1 MRAIGKYERLT
12 RPAVLIG
19 AALGL
24 GARDPR
30 CSRGPHQLL
39 AGGLL
44 AHLSAQGADVLWRV
58 TLQPQ
63 LRRGKSRDEAI
74 VDFCARLAREVSAV
88 VGAGEFPIVLGG
100 DHSCAI
106 GTWSGAAKAVSA
118 RGPLGLVWIDA
129 HMDSHT
135 PSTSP
140 SGMRHGM
147 PLAAL
152 LGHGADPELARGA
165 EGPLAPQHL
174 CLVGVRSY
182 ESEEAALLAELGV
195 KIFPM
200 TEIEERGI
208 DAVLDDAVRI
218 ASTGTAGYG
227 ISIDLDALEP
237 SDAPGVGTPVA
248 GGIPAGGLI
257 AALRNFSADHSLL
270 ALEVVEYNPHLDRG
284 RKTAVIVEEILAAV
298 LGAPAA
304 SARSPEEL
312 ERSFGARNYDSLPV
326 VLVRGR
332 GAYLWDDHGRRYL
345 DLMSAYSAV
354 SHGHCHPRL
363 VAALSRQ
370 AQTLAVTSRAYY
382 NTRLPLFLERLCRLT
397 GQDQALPTNTGLE
410 AVETALKAARKWAY
424 KVKGVPEDSAEIIAC
439 SGNFHGRSIAI
450 VAMSTEP
457 QYRDGFG
464 PFPRGFKLVPFGDA
478 KAFERAITASTAAF
492 LVEPIQ
498 GEQGI
503 IVPPRGYL
511 AECERIC
518 RRHNV
523 LLIADEVQTGLGRT
537 GRLLACDHEGVK
549 PDGLILGK
557 ALGGGLLPVSA
568 FLARREVMGVFEP
581 GDHGSTFG
589 GNPLAAAVA
598 LEALDVLVE
607 ERLVERSAELG
618 EILLSG
624 LRAIDSPL
632 VREVRGLGLFSGI
645 EIDPAWASAREVVMR
660 LLARGILS
668 RDTHHTVVRVAPPL
682 VINRTQLEWALKNIR
697 SVLAEIERGFKKA
710 A

>member
-1 MRAIGKYERLT
+1 MGLKCPNYPVFGRRTMRALGPHERLT

-24 GARDPR
+24 GASDPR
-30 CSRGPHQLL
+30 CGQGPHQLL

-63 LRRGKSRDEAI
+63 LRRHKSRDGAI
-74 VDFCARLAREVSAV
+74 VEFCARLAREVSAV
-88 VGAGEFPIVLGG
+88 VGAGDFPIVLGG

-106 GTWSGAAKAVSA
+106 GTWSGAAKALSA

-140 SGMRHGM
+140 SGMLHGM

-152 LGHGADPELARGA
+152 LGRGADPELARGA
-165 EGPLAPQHL
+165 GGPLAPQHL

-195 KIFPM
+195 KIFLM

-227 ISIDLDALEP
+227 ISIDLDAIEP

-248 GGIPAGGLI
+248 GGIPAAGLI

-270 ALEVVEYNPHLDRG
+270 GLEVVEYNPHLDRG
-284 RKTAVIVEEILAAV
+284 RKTAMIVEEILAAV

-354 SHGHCHPRL
+354 SHGHCHPR
-363 VAALSRQ
+363 
-370 AQTLAVTSRAYY
+370 TS
-382 NTRLPLFLERLCRLT
+382 
-397 GQDQALPTNTGLE
+397 
-410 AVETALKAARKWAY
+410 
-424 KVKGVPEDSAEIIAC
+424 
-439 SGNFHGRSIAI
+439 
-450 VAMSTEP
+450 
-457 QYRDGFG
+457 
-464 PFPRGFKLVPFGDA
+464 
-478 KAFERAITASTAAF
+478 
-492 LVEPIQ
+492 
-498 GEQGI
+498 
-503 IVPPRGYL
+503 
-511 AECERIC
+511 
-518 RRHNV
+518 
-523 LLIADEVQTGLGRT
+523 
-537 GRLLACDHEGVK
+537 
-549 PDGLILGK
+549 
-557 ALGGGLLPVSA
+557 
-568 FLARREVMGVFEP
+568 
-581 GDHGSTFG
+581 
-589 GNPLAAAVA
+589 
-598 LEALDVLVE
+598 
-607 ERLVERSAELG
+607 
-618 EILLSG
+618 
-624 LRAIDSPL
+624 
-632 VREVRGLGLFSGI
+632 
-645 EIDPAWASAREVVMR
+645 
-660 LLARGILS
+660 S
-668 RDTHHTVVRVAPPL
+668 RD
-682 VINRTQLEWALKNIR
+682 N
-697 SVLAEIERGFKKA
+697 A
-710 A
+710 AHG

>member
-1 MRAIGKYERLT
+1 MSKSRRAREPRLPYRSKMFQPSSVRTEKRTMRALGPYERLT
-12 RPAVLIG
+12 RSAVLIG

-63 LRRGKSRDEAI
+63 LRRGKSRDGAI

-152 LGHGADPELARGA
+152 LGHGADPEFARAA

-248 GGIPAGGLI
+248 GGIPAAGLI
-257 AALRNFSADHSLL
+257 AAVRNCSADRSLL
-270 ALEVVEYNPHLDRG
+270 ALEVVEYNPDLDRG
-284 RKTAVIVEEILAAV
+284 RKTAVIVEEILAA
-298 LGAPAA
+298 
-304 SARSPEEL
+304 
-312 ERSFGARNYDSLPV
+312 
-326 VLVRGR
+326 
-332 GAYLWDDHGRRYL
+332 
-345 DLMSAYSAV
+345 
-354 SHGHCHPRL
+354 
-363 VAALSRQ
+363 ALSRQ
-370 AQTLAVTSRAYY
+370 AQRLAVTSRAYS
-382 NTRLPLFLERLCRLT
+382 NTRLPLFLERRWRLS

-410 AVETALKAARKWAY
+410 AV
-424 KVKGVPEDSAEIIAC
+424 
-439 SGNFHGRSIAI
+439 
-450 VAMSTEP
+450 
-457 QYRDGFG
+457 
-464 PFPRGFKLVPFGDA
+464 
-478 KAFERAITASTAAF
+478 
-492 LVEPIQ
+492 
-498 GEQGI
+498 
-503 IVPPRGYL
+503 
-511 AECERIC
+511 
-518 RRHNV
+518 
-523 LLIADEVQTGLGRT
+523 
-537 GRLLACDHEGVK
+537 
-549 PDGLILGK
+549 
-557 ALGGGLLPVSA
+557 
-568 FLARREVMGVFEP
+568 
-581 GDHGSTFG
+581 
-589 GNPLAAAVA
+589 
-598 LEALDVLVE
+598 
-607 ERLVERSAELG
+607 
-618 EILLSG
+618 
-624 LRAIDSPL
+624 
-632 VREVRGLGLFSGI
+632 
-645 EIDPAWASAREVVMR
+645 
-660 LLARGILS
+660 
-668 RDTHHTVVRVAPPL
+668 
-682 VINRTQLEWALKNIR
+682 
-697 SVLAEIERGFKKA
+697 
-710 A
+710 

>member
-63 LRRGKSRDEAI
+63 LRRGKSRDGAI

-218 ASTGTAGYG
+218 ASTGTAG
-227 ISIDLDALEP
+227 
-237 SDAPGVGTPVA
+237 
-248 GGIPAGGLI
+248 
-257 AALRNFSADHSLL
+257 
-270 ALEVVEYNPHLDRG
+270 
-284 RKTAVIVEEILAAV
+284 
-298 LGAPAA
+298 
-304 SARSPEEL
+304 
-312 ERSFGARNYDSLPV
+312 
-326 VLVRGR
+326 
-332 GAYLWDDHGRRYL
+332 
-345 DLMSAYSAV
+345 
-354 SHGHCHPRL
+354 
-363 VAALSRQ
+363 
-370 AQTLAVTSRAYY
+370 
-382 NTRLPLFLERLCRLT
+382 
-397 GQDQALPTNTGLE
+397 
-410 AVETALKAARKWAY
+410 
-424 KVKGVPEDSAEIIAC
+424 
-439 SGNFHGRSIAI
+439 
-450 VAMSTEP
+450 
-457 QYRDGFG
+457 
-464 PFPRGFKLVPFGDA
+464 
-478 KAFERAITASTAAF
+478 
-492 LVEPIQ
+492 
-498 GEQGI
+498 
-503 IVPPRGYL
+503 
-511 AECERIC
+511 
-518 RRHNV
+518 
-523 LLIADEVQTGLGRT
+523 
-537 GRLLACDHEGVK
+537 
-549 PDGLILGK
+549 
-557 ALGGGLLPVSA
+557 
-568 FLARREVMGVFEP
+568 
-581 GDHGSTFG
+581 
-589 GNPLAAAVA
+589 
-598 LEALDVLVE
+598 
-607 ERLVERSAELG
+607 
-618 EILLSG
+618 
-624 LRAIDSPL
+624 
-632 VREVRGLGLFSGI
+632 
-645 EIDPAWASAREVVMR
+645 
-660 LLARGILS
+660 
-668 RDTHHTVVRVAPPL
+668 
-682 VINRTQLEWALKNIR
+682 
-697 SVLAEIERGFKKA
+697 
-710 A
+710 

>member
-1 MRAIGKYERLT
+1 MRAIGQSERLT

-30 CSRGPHQLL
+30 CGRGPHQLL

-44 AHLSAQGADVLWRV
+44 AHLSTQGADVLWRV

-63 LRRGKSRDEAI
+63 LRRGKSRDGAI

-106 GTWSGAAKAVSA
+106 GTWNGAAKALSA

-152 LGHGADPELARGA
+152 LGHGADPELARCA

-248 GGIPAGGLI
+248 GGIPAAGLI

-270 ALEVVEYNPHLDRG
+270 ALEVVEYNPHLDRE
-284 RKTAVIVEEILAAV
+284 RKTAVIVEDILAAV

-304 SARSPEEL
+304 PARSPQEL

-397 GQDQALPTNTGLE
+397 GQDQALPANTGLE

-439 SGNFHGRSIAI
+439 NGNFHGRSIAI
-450 VAMSTEP
+450 IAMSTER

-503 IVPPRGYL
+503 IVPPQGYL

-518 RRHNV
+518 RRHKV

-537 GRLLACDHEGVK
+537 GRLLACEHEGVK

-568 FLARREVMGVFEP
+568 FLGRREVMGVFEP

-618 EILLSG
+618 KILLSG
-624 LRAIDSPL
+624 LRAIKSPL

-645 EIDPAWASAREVVMR
+645 DIDPAWASAREVVMR

-697 SVLAEIERGFKKA
+697 SVLAEIERGFKRA

>member
-1 MRAIGKYERLT
+1 MRAIGSYERLT

-19 AALGL
+19 AASGL

-30 CSRGPHQLL
+30 CAQGPHQLL

-44 AHLSAQGADVLWRV
+44 AHLSARGADALWRV

-63 LRRGKSRDEAI
+63 LRRGKSRDGAI
-74 VDFCARLAREVSAV
+74 VDFCARLAREVGAV

-106 GTWSGAAKAVSA
+106 GTWSGAAKALSG

-152 LGHGADPELARGA
+152 LGRGADPELARGA

-182 ESEEAALLAELGV
+182 ESEEAALLSELGV

-237 SDAPGVGTPVA
+237 GDAPGVGTPVA
-248 GGIPAGGLI
+248 GGIPAAGLI
-257 AALRNFSADHSLL
+257 AALRNFSADRSLL
-270 ALEVVEYNPHLDRG
+270 ALEVAEYNPHLDRG
-284 RKTAVIVEEILAAV
+284 RKTAAIIEEILAAV
-298 LGAPAA
+298 LGAPA
-304 SARSPEEL
+304 SARLPEEL
-312 ERSFGARNYDSLPV
+312 ERTFGARNYDTLPV

-332 GAYLWDDHGRRYL
+332 GAHLWDDHGRRYL

-410 AVETALKAARKWAY
+410 AVETALKAARKWAH

-478 KAFERAITASTAAF
+478 KAFEPAITASTAAF

-568 FLARREVMGVFEP
+568 FLARREVMAVFEP

-624 LRAIDSPL
+624 LRAIKSPL

-645 EIDPAWASAREVVMR
+645 DIDPAWASAREVVMR

-668 RDTHHTVVRVAPPL
+668 RDTHHTVVRIAPPL
-682 VINRTQLEWALKNIR
+682 VISRTQLEWALKSIR

>member
-1 MRAIGKYERLT
+1 MRALGPYERLT

-24 GARDPR
+24 GASDPR
-30 CSRGPHQLL
+30 CSQGPHQLL

-63 LRRGKSRDEAI
+63 LRCGKSRDGAI
-74 VDFCARLAREVSAV
+74 AEFCARLAREVSAV
-88 VGAGEFPIVLGG
+88 VGAGDFPIVLGG

-106 GTWSGAAKAVSA
+106 GTWSGAAKALSA

-140 SGMRHGM
+140 SGMLHGM

-165 EGPLAPQHL
+165 GGPLAPQHL

-227 ISIDLDALEP
+227 IAI
-237 SDAPGVGTPVA
+237 
-248 GGIPAGGLI
+248 
-257 AALRNFSADHSLL
+257 
-270 ALEVVEYNPHLDRG
+270 EVVEYNPHLDRG

-332 GAYLWDDHGRRYL
+332 GAHLWDDHGRRYL

-397 GQDQALPTNTGLE
+397 RQDQALPTNTGLE
-410 AVETALKAARKWAY
+410 AVETALKAARKWSY

-450 VAMSTEP
+450 IAMSTER

-478 KAFERAITASTAAF
+478 KALERAITASTAAF

-503 IVPPRGYL
+503 IVPPPGYL

-557 ALGGGLLPVSA
+557 ALGGGLLP
-568 FLARREVMGVFEP
+568 R
-581 GDHGSTFG
+581 
-589 GNPLAAAVA
+589 
-598 LEALDVLVE
+598 
-607 ERLVERSAELG
+607 
-618 EILLSG
+618 I
-624 LRAIDSPL
+624 
-632 VREVRGLGLFSGI
+632 
-645 EIDPAWASAREVVMR
+645 
-660 LLARGILS
+660 
-668 RDTHHTVVRVAPPL
+668 
-682 VINRTQLEWALKNIR
+682 
-697 SVLAEIERGFKKA
+697 
-710 A
+710 

>member
-1 MRAIGKYERLT
+1 MRALGPYERLT

-30 CSRGPHQLL
+30 CGRGPHQLL

-44 AHLSAQGADVLWRV
+44 AHLSAQGADLLWRV

-63 LRRGKSRDEAI
+63 LRRRKSRDGAI

-106 GTWSGAAKAVSA
+106 GTWSGAAKALSA

-140 SGMRHGM
+140 SGMPHGT
-147 PLAAL
+147 PLAA
-152 LGHGADPELARGA
+152 
-165 EGPLAPQHL
+165 
-174 CLVGVRSY
+174 
-182 ESEEAALLAELGV
+182 
-195 KIFPM
+195 
-200 TEIEERGI
+200 
-208 DAVLDDAVRI
+208 
-218 ASTGTAGYG
+218 
-227 ISIDLDALEP
+227 
-237 SDAPGVGTPVA
+237 
-248 GGIPAGGLI
+248 GIPAAGLV
-257 AALRNFSADHSLL
+257 AALRNFSADRSLL
-270 ALEVVEYNPHLDRG
+270 ALEVVEYNPDLDRG

-332 GAYLWDDHGRRYL
+332 GAHLWDDHGRRYL
-345 DLMSAYSAV
+345 DLMSAYSSV

-397 GQDQALPTNTGLE
+397 GLDQALPTNTGLE

-450 VAMSTEP
+450 IAMSTEP

-549 PDGLILGK
+549 PDGLTLGK

-568 FLARREVMGVFEP
+568 FLGRREVMAVFQP

-624 LRAIDSPL
+624 LRAIDSPV

-645 EIDPAWASAREVVMR
+645 DIDPAWASAREVVMR
-660 LLARGILS
+660 LLARGILT

-682 VINRTQLEWALKNIR
+682 VINRTQLEWALKKIR
-697 SVLAEIERGFKKA
+697 GVLAEIERGFKRA

>member
-1 MRAIGKYERLT
+1 MRALGPYERLT

-30 CSRGPHQLL
+30 CGRGPHQLL

-63 LRRGKSRDEAI
+63 LRRRKSRDGAI

-106 GTWSGAAKAVSA
+106 GTWSGAAKALSA

-140 SGMRHGM
+140 SGMPHGM

-152 LGHGADPELARGA
+152 LGHGADPELARDA
-165 EGPLAPQHL
+165 QGPLAPQHL

-182 ESEEAALLAELGV
+182 ESAEAALLAELGV

-248 GGIPAGGLI
+248 GGIPAAGLI

-304 SARSPEEL
+304 PARSPQEL

-332 GAYLWDDHGRRYL
+332 GAHLWDDHGRRYL

-397 GQDQALPTNTGLE
+397 G
-410 AVETALKAARKWAY
+410 
-424 KVKGVPEDSAEIIAC
+424 
-439 SGNFHGRSIAI
+439 
-450 VAMSTEP
+450 
-457 QYRDGFG
+457 
-464 PFPRGFKLVPFGDA
+464 
-478 KAFERAITASTAAF
+478 
-492 LVEPIQ
+492 
-498 GEQGI
+498 
-503 IVPPRGYL
+503 
-511 AECERIC
+511 
-518 RRHNV
+518 
-523 LLIADEVQTGLGRT
+523 
-537 GRLLACDHEGVK
+537 
-549 PDGLILGK
+549 
-557 ALGGGLLPVSA
+557 
-568 FLARREVMGVFEP
+568 
-581 GDHGSTFG
+581 
-589 GNPLAAAVA
+589 
-598 LEALDVLVE
+598 
-607 ERLVERSAELG
+607 
-618 EILLSG
+618 
-624 LRAIDSPL
+624 
-632 VREVRGLGLFSGI
+632 
-645 EIDPAWASAREVVMR
+645 
-660 LLARGILS
+660 
-668 RDTHHTVVRVAPPL
+668 
-682 VINRTQLEWALKNIR
+682 
-697 SVLAEIERGFKKA
+697 
-710 A
+710 